1 MQSKQRLRLTRTT
14 GQVAQV
20 RPRTTFGSR
29 QRRHVA
35 GGVRKPVRHPHR
47 ADNRRRG
54 PTSGHLGHGHRLIR
68 SSPGSLPPTP
78 RSPKAMTRWRSAKG
92 NQPAHGGRAGRAH
105 HEQQSFP
112 SPLTSSFSETAM
124 RADCKGMGASW
135 GFQEQRTTAQGR
147 RDGTDATTTS
157 QVGGS
162 HFRESLRHVHAR
174 GVAEIAARGCD
185 VVTAVAAQERDQPV
199 GQHRWPGPAQ

>member
-135 GFQEQRTTAQGR
+135 GFQEQRTTGARTAR
-147 RDGTDATTTS
+147 RYRRHDHITGA
-157 QVGGS
+157 
-162 HFRESLRHVHAR
+162 RESFPRVPAPCPRQGCSRDRGAR
-174 GVAEIAARGCD
+174 L
-185 VVTAVAAQERDQPV
+185 
-199 GQHRWPGPAQ
+199 